1 MPLTITFCFSDECHA
16 LVWRDIDGNSLLHIA
31 ARLNHHDLAQ
41 VILHKESDSM
51 RVNQALLETNRNH
64 KTPSDLATDTKLK
77 ALLDWAR
84 EQVDFYRLLL
94 LPKALIF
101 YTTQNR
107 AGYEKELES
116 IVTALSRL
124 SIEARVVKDPTEK
137 DIFSD
142 IRRNQTGGEKFAQI
156 VIVMSH
162 GDRGHVKAADKL
174 VQIRDILLQM
184 NAKPFTGQ
192 PKVSSPN
199 TTNLAEGVPTAPLI
213 KGIGSKKLCVKRSQW
228 PIGIGVHLSNASDV
242 NICGFESHR

>member
-1 MPLTITFCFSDECHA
+1 MPLTIAFCFSDECHA

-41 VILHKESDSM
+41 VILLKESDSR

-64 KTPSDLATDTKLK
+64 KTPIDLATDAKLRT
-77 ALLDWAR
+77 LLNWAR
-84 EQVDFYRLLL
+84 EQVGFYPLL
-94 LPKALIF
+94 LPPKALMF

-107 AGYEKELES
+107 AGHEKELES
-116 IVTALSRL
+116 VVMALSRL
-124 SIEARVVKDPTEK
+124 SIETRVVKDPTEK

-142 IRRNQTGGEKFAQI
+142 IRRNQTNGAKFAQI

-184 NAKPFTGQ
+184 NAKPFYDQ
-192 PKVSSPN
+192 PKVSSP
-199 TTNLAEGVPTAPLI
+199 
-213 KGIGSKKLCVKRSQW
+213 S
-228 PIGIGVHLSNASDV
+228 
-242 NICGFESHR
+242 